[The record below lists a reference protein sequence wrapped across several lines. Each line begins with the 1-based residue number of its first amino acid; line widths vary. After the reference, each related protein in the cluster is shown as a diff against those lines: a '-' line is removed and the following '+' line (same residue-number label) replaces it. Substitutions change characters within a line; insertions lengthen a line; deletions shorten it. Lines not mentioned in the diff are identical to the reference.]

1 MKKAKDELKG
11 YIRAAAKGG
20 RADTAVDSGL
30 IGISKLDKI
39 RSVVRK
45 ERLNQVHDQS
55 QMRDLQ
61 MSLVNDYLNSYTD
74 KLQV

>member
-20 RADTAVDSGL
+20 RADTAVDAGL

-45 ERLNQVHDQS
+45 ERLN
-55 QMRDLQ
+55 
-61 MSLVNDYLNSYTD
+61 
-74 KLQV
+74 

>member
-45 ERLNQVHDQS
+45 ERLN
-55 QMRDLQ
+55 
-61 MSLVNDYLNSYTD
+61 
-74 KLQV
+74 